1 MATPDLDRY
10 ATDAVL
16 ADGQTV
22 HIRPV
27 RPDDNDR
34 MVEMWNRFSPETIR
48 MRFFAPRNM
57 TPQQMQF
64 FSHVDYTD
72 RFALAA
78 AVPVSA
84 EMEVDFAREKMA
96 IFQQAW
102 SYLRDHF
109 YDERFHGADWNAVR
123 ARYAPHA
130 AGARTPDELR
140 RILQLMVGELNASHL
155 GVNPPPGTA
164 TPSTG
169 RLGLAWDAAEYERSG
184 RLRVVG
190 PGRGEWLSML
200 AERGVQAYGVE
211 ASAQMTRVLRARG
224 VPVVHADAVAH
235 LQELEPGSLDVVTG
249 FHVVEHLELE
259 SLLELLTA
267 ARTALRPGGL
277 LILET
282 PNPMNLVMAACNFR
296 LDPTH
301 LQPLPPALTEFLVA
315 AAGFRDVQV
324 RMLHPKEPADLTRLR
339 LPGVD
344 DSTAALVA
352 QALTKAFFG
361 PQDYAVLARTPAHP
375 APQSQPG

>member
-1 MATPDLDRY
+1 MRPGREQGEELAALRAEVEALRGRLDTLTPGAPPAARS
-10 ATDAVL
+10 
-16 ADGQTV
+16 
-22 HIRPV
+22 
-27 RPDDNDR
+27 
-34 MVEMWNRFSPETIR
+34 RFDSVYPA
-48 MRFFAPRNM
+48 F
-57 TPQQMQF
+57 Q
-64 FSHVDYTD
+64 D
-72 RFALAA
+72 RFRGSEAD
-78 AVPVSA
+78 V
-84 EMEVDFAREKMA
+84 RERL
-96 IFQQAW
+96 QV
-102 SYLRDHF
+102 YLPDV
-109 YDERFHGADWNAVR
+109 ER
-123 ARYAPHA
+123 AR
-130 AGARTPDELR
+130 
-140 RILQLMVGELNASHL
+140 
-155 GVNPPPGTA
+155 
-164 TPSTG
+164 TG
-169 RLGLAWDAAEYERSG
+169 GDVLD
-184 RLRVVG
+184 VG

-200 AERGVQAYGVE
+200 AERGVPAYGVE

-259 SLLELLTA
+259 PLLELLTA

-301 LQPLPPALTEFLVA
+301 LQPLPPALTEFLVT

-375 APQSQPG
+375 APQNQPG